1 MPSRKMKVE
10 VVNYPHNWTFWNQ
23 IVWTNTQKASTSSYD
38 GRDNV
43 VHCNAIQ
50 VLRPVRKYHFDD
62 VCVCFT
68 KDADNYSFIQHLLQL
83 STIQYEGNY
92 NLKKM
97 SKEKMIAHVTQL
109 HDAQKRSR
117 RSLLLLCKK
126 KLSLSKLKYL
136 LKYGWHHCMWIIIN
150 LTNTDVMVETPEVQC
165 NHSWWSWT

>member
-136 LKYGWHHCMWIIIN
+136 LKYG
-150 LTNTDVMVETPEVQC
+150 
-165 NHSWWSWT
+165 